1 MNSHTWSQAQLRNR
15 FFSLAAL
22 LAMLALGIT
31 LLSVGSHSAA
41 AQETNKFELSNVKV
55 TKTGSWPAT
64 VDDSLTFTA
73 DWAVKAGETVK
84 AGDVMKIAFSQEA
97 PLDFASNIGSFPLK
111 RGDAEVATCRVA
123 QDVIE
128 CTFSDSVIAGAE
140 AIGGSI
146 SVGLTATA
154 EYSRDTFPVTLNGEL
169 KTGTFD
175 PAPNPGTCVICP
187 RTQGLGREVSKS
199 GRVDLS
205 TNPGFV
211 QWSITIPGPL
221 LVDNQI
227 GDLKIVDTVKG
238 NHTFVADKLHL
249 YMVTRNADGT
259 NALGDGVRQ
268 YATTPTVS
276 DDGKTLSDRGTTLT
290 ATFPQP
296 ASGWNKEY
304 KYEILYRTQLPANFI
319 PANNEQFNNQFTV
332 AGSETLSKEAVARV
346 AEASG
351 TADGASRVAVKKT
364 VSGENLTEAQLA
376 ELKAKKFSFHY
387 TCGELKGTL
396 EATGDGTVVYSPIT
410 FTVGTKCTVTE
421 DETQAGASG
430 YKLTISPQQQQ
441 VEIGTNNLAEFSNT
455 YSPKTTSETTT
466 PESTTEG
473 TTETTAVST
482 TSESTPSE
490 STTPV
495 TSTTESS
502 SVPPVVVTSSST
514 ESSTAASST
523 TQSSTTE
530 STTTASSTVPPTPAI
545 PVVPVVPVVP
555 ATPTVPAQPTQPA
568 MPSSPTTE
576 AAHAAQATKPAQPAQ
591 TKRVLANT
599 GVGVGVLG
607 ALALSALLGGLV
619 LVARGRTTN

>member
-15 FFSLAAL
+15 FFPLAAL
-22 LAMLALGIT
+22 LAVLALGFT

-64 VDDSLTFTA
+64 VNDSLTFTA

-84 AGDVMKIAFSQEA
+84 AGDVMRIAFEPKA

-111 RGDAEVATCRVA
+111 RGAAEVATCQVT
-123 QDVIE
+123 QDEIV
-128 CTFSDSVIAGAE
+128 CTFSNSVIAGAE
-140 AIGGSI
+140 AIGGAI
-146 SVGLTATA
+146 QVGLVAKE
-154 EYSRDTFPVTLNGEL
+154 EYTENSFPVTLNGEL

-175 PAPNPGTCVICP
+175 PATNSGTCVICP
-187 RTQGLGREVSKS
+187 RTQGLGRVVSKS
-199 GRVDLS
+199 GSVDLR

-221 LVDNQI
+221 LVDNKI
-227 GDLKIVDTVKG
+227 EDLKIVDTVEG
-238 NHTFVADKLHL
+238 NHTFVADKLNL

-259 NALGDGVRQ
+259 NALGEGVRQ
-268 YATTPTVS
+268 YATDPTVS
-276 DDGKTLSDRGTTLT
+276 DDGKTLT
-290 ATFPQP
+290 ATFPKP

-304 KYEILYRTQLPANFI
+304 KYEILYRTQLPENFI

-332 AGSETLSKEAVARV
+332 AGSESFSKNAVARV
-346 AEASG
+346 AQASG
-351 TADGASRVAVKKT
+351 TADAASRVAVKKT

-376 ELKAKKFSFHY
+376 ELKARTFTFDY
-387 TCGELKGTL
+387 TCGERSGTL
-396 EATGDGTVVYSPIT
+396 EAPGDGTVVYSPIT
-410 FTVGTKCTVTE
+410 FTVGTKCTVIE
-421 DETQAGASG
+421 DETQAAASG
-430 YKLTISPQQQQ
+430 YKLTVSPQQAQ
-441 VEIGTNNLAEFSNT
+441 VVIGTKNLAEFTNT
-455 YSPKTTSETTT
+455 YSPETTSETTT
-466 PESTTEG
+466 PETSVETTPE
-473 TTETTAVST
+473 TPSETTAVST

-514 ESSTAASST
+514 ESSTTESSTEASST
-523 TQSSTTE
+523 EPST
-530 STTTASSTVPPTPAI
+530 STASSTVPPTPPTPAI

-555 ATPTVPAQPTQPA
+555 TTPTVPAQPTQPA
-568 MPSSPTTE
+568 VPSSPTTE
-576 AAHAAQATKPAQPAQ
+576 AAQATKPAQPAQ

-599 GVGVGVLG
+599 GVSVGVLG

>member
-1 MNSHTWSQAQLRNR
+1 
-15 FFSLAAL
+15 
-22 LAMLALGIT
+22 MLALGIT

-227 GDLKIVDTVKG
+227 GDLNIVDTVEG
-238 NHTFVADKLHL
+238 NHTFVADKLYL

-259 NALGDGVRQ
+259 NVFQDLKDKGHQ
-268 YATTPTVS
+268 YATGPTVS
-276 DDGKTLSDRGTTLT
+276 DDGKTLT
-290 ATFPQP
+290 ATFPKP

-319 PANNEQFNNQFTV
+319 PANNEQFNNQFSV
-332 AGSETLSKEAVARV
+332 DGKESFSKSAVARV
-346 AEASG
+346 AQASG
-351 TADGASRVAVKKT
+351 TADAASRVAVKKT
-364 VSGENLTEAQLA
+364 VSGENLTEEQLA
-376 ELKAKKFSFHY
+376 DLKTKTFTFDY

-430 YKLTISPQQQQ
+430 YKLTVSPQQAQ
-441 VEIGTNNLAEFSNT
+441 VVIGTKNLAEFTNT
-455 YSPKTTSETTT
+455 YSPITTSETTT
-466 PESTTEG
+466 TES

-502 SVPPVVVTSSST
+502 SVPPVVVTSSSI

-523 TQSSTTE
+523 TESSTE
-530 STTTASSTVPPTPAI
+530 PSTSTASSTVPTTPPTPAI
-545 PVVPVVPVVP
+545 PIVPAVPVVP

-568 MPSSPTTE
+568 VPSSPTTE
-576 AAHAAQATKPAQPAQ
+576 AAQATEPAQPAQ

-599 GVGVGVLG
+599 GVGVGVLV